1 MNLRR
6 YLTIMSLGTI
16 LCWIAWTSV
25 IYSFDPFAS
34 GIIGISFFYTSLF
47 LALLGTVSVVG
58 FFIRWLLIKQD
69 DIVFRHVRRTFRQA
83 IIAASLTILTLLL
96 LHAGLLRWWNSLL
109 LILLGFLLEA
119 VFFTNR
125 KYRNVDYTPTSY

>member
-6 YLTIMSLGTI
+6 YLTIMSFGTV
-16 LCWIAWTSV
+16 LCWIAWGSV
-25 IYSFDPFAS
+25 IYSFDPNTS
-34 GIIGISFFYTSLF
+34 GLVGITFFYTSLF
-47 LALLGTVSVVG
+47 LALLGTVSVAG

-83 IIAASLTILTLLL
+83 IIAASLSTLTLLL

-109 LILLGFLLEA
+109 LLILGFLLEA
-119 VFFTNR
+119 VFFTSR
-125 KYRNVDYTPTSY
+125 KYRNQDYVAS